1 MNNFDFYSP
10 TYFVFGRDRE
20 NEAGRYV
27 KKFGGSRVMVV
38 YGGQMDF
45 DDPKRTAREGVEAFK
60 NFLRELNMP
69 LTFAEVGA
77 DPASIPR
84 LVEMN
89 NIGDGVTGGY
99 VGLDRAAHFEI
110 YETAAGL
117 R

>member
-1 MNNFDFYSP
+1 MA
-10 TYFVFGRDRE
+10 TRIFGC
-20 NEAGRYV
+20 
-27 KKFGGSRVMVV
+27 
-38 YGGQMDF
+38 QMDY

-60 NFLRELNMP
+60 NFLRELHMP
-69 LTFAEVGA
+69 LTFQEIGA